1 MARNPELDHEFNE
14 NKEQQKRVI
23 FTYGDMNFQ
32 PGGGAPK
39 LTKGDQLGE
48 LAASGNASTG
58 LKPWQRVAILAGAI
72 AVAALIY
79 TLIYFHS
86 DYYVL
91 SQLWN

>member
-1 MARNPELDHEFNE
+1 MERNPELDHEFNE